1 MWAASVLRRHCW
13 AGTDWLLC
21 RPMQSLNRNSQSEAI
36 GRSRHRCFGLLLA
49 LTLVAAVGFAAPFQR
64 SLADSRLVF
73 ELIYNYLIVSR
84 DGSVVRFSRMENGA
98 TVSAIDLADPRRQ
111 VVAYTGMLFGA
122 ALAKRD
128 PASVLSVGLGAGAI
142 NRLFPAAFPNTKLT
156 TVEIDPM
163 ILDVAK
169 THTGFS
175 ESANDQVV
183 IGDGRRYIARSSDKW
198 DWVVLDAFV
207 RNSQVPFHLT
217 TVEFY
222 RLIADHLTDDGVLVS
237 NLHYG
242 GPLFESHLRTL
253 KEVFPQV
260 ILFGGA
266 STGNVIAAA
275 VKYPS
280 PDLLVI
286 VREGDAKGLP
296 DLKPWVDLADLRRM
310 ASSVDAAA
318 MNGEASVLTDDF
330 APVEYLDL
338 KSR

>member
-1 MWAASVLRRHCW
+1 M
-13 AGTDWLLC
+13 DWLLC
-21 RPMQSLNRNSQSEAI
+21 RPMQSSNRNSRPEVI
-36 GRSRHRCFGLLLA
+36 GRNRRPCLGPVLA
-49 LTLVAAVGFAAPFQR
+49 LTLIAAVGLAAPLQQC
-64 SLADSRLVF
+64 LADTRLVF
-73 ELIYNYLIVSR
+73 ESIYNYLIVSR
-84 DGSVVRFSRMENGA
+84 DGTVVRFSRMENGA

-122 ALAKRD
+122 ALLKKD
-128 PASVLSVGLGAGAI
+128 PSSVLSVGLGAGAI
-142 NRLFPAAFPNTKLT
+142 NRLFPTAFPDARLT

-163 ILDVAK
+163 ILEVAK

-175 ESANDQVV
+175 ESTNDQVV
-183 IGDGRRYIARSSDKW
+183 IGDGRRYIARSSDTW
-198 DWVVLDAFV
+198 DWIVLDAFV

-266 STGNVIAAA
+266 ATGNVIATA
-275 VKYPS
+275 VKYRA
-280 PDLLVI
+280 PDLLSI

-296 DLKPWVDLADLRRM
+296 DLKPWVDLAGLRRM
-310 ASSVDAAA
+310 ASKVDITA
-318 MNGEASVLTDDF
+318 MNGESSVLTDDY